1 MLFERIFALIGALYK
16 YFGTIWTVDVFMVR
30 SRFFVLGSRPHSWAG
45 QLASQP
51 DRSAWAGRLPG
62 RPAGRPA
69 GRRPDSGPN
78 RPANAGPPAGGR
90 PAAASSL
97 ASRRAVAGV
106 HCGSP
111 LPFCYFL
118 F

>member
-30 SRFFVLGSRPHSWAG
+30 SRFFVVGSRPHSWAG
-45 QLASQP
+45 RPASQP
-51 DRSAWAGRLPG
+51 DRSAWAGRLP
-62 RPAGRPA
+62 GRPA

-97 ASRRAVAGV
+97 ASRRAVAGEPPPPPFV
-106 HCGSP
+106 HLCS
-111 LPFCYFL
+111 
-118 F
+118 